1 MIDLIISEAAA
12 LAIVEQADYYQQAA
26 ELALAQRWEASV
38 DQAVHSL
45 LTQPE
50 RGALCRF
57 RSSALLGLRWILIPG
72 FPKHMVFYRYL
83 RQEQAILIIQ
93 VLHGARN
100 LEIILDEDK

>member
-12 LAIVEQADYYQQAA
+12 LSIVEQADYYQQAA
-26 ELALAQRWEASV
+26 ELALAQRWEVAV
-38 DQAVHSL
+38 DQTVHSL

-50 RGALCRF
+50 RGSLCRF
-57 RSSALLGLRWILIPG
+57 RSPALAGLRWIFIFG

-83 RQEQAILIIQ
+83 YEERTILIVQ

-100 LEIILDEDK
+100 LEIILDEDE